1 MSTNAE
7 VTREGR
13 AVDPRRWWGLGVLCV
28 SLLVVVMANT
38 SLIVALPSMTRD
50 LGLSSSGMQW
60 VVDAYTVPCAALM
73 LLCGAIGDRV
83 GRRHAL
89 VGGLTL
95 FGAGAIVGA
104 VADTTAGVVAARL
117 VMGVGAAVI
126 MPATLALLVAIFPR
140 HERARAI
147 SLWAA
152 TSGLAIAVGPLLS
165 GALLEVTEWGSTFL
179 VNVPIVVV
187 AVAAAFWLLPVSRS
201 TARSPIDWVGGALS
215 VITVGSL
222 VYAVIDGFHSGWA
235 GSPTVLAIVAMAAAI
250 AFVVWE
256 RRHPAPLLNIR
267 CITDRTVGGATLAVL
282 MLFLAAFGVIYFVAQ
297 HFQSVFGY
305 GALETGLRLLPLAF
319 AVMIG
324 SVVSSPLATR
334 VGLRVVIPAG
344 MALAAIGAFVLTTV
358 DAGSEYDH
366 FLVAL
371 VAMGLGMGLADPPA
385 TDAIMG
391 GFGESELGAAGGV
404 TDTSIELGGSL
415 GIAVIGSVL
424 AAEYRNGMSDRVTAV
439 ADGVSGQPPEVTAAI
454 AEATSMASESVGAG
468 SAVATDVAAT
478 SPALADDLRVAVVDS
493 FAAAV
498 GTASTVAGAVLIVGC
513 VAVALVIPAR
523 RRPPTSAPD
532 PTETATAP
540 VRSPSR

>member
-1 MSTNAE
+1 MSTNTE
-7 VTREGR
+7 VATEDR
-13 AVDPRRWWGLGVLCV
+13 AADPRRWWALGVLCI

-50 LGLSSSGMQW
+50 LGLDSSGMQW

-73 LLCGAIGDRV
+73 LLCGAVGDRI

-89 VGGLTL
+89 VGGLAL
-95 FGAGAIVGA
+95 FGAGAVVGA
-104 VADTTAGVVAARL
+104 VADTTAGVIAARL
-117 VMGVGAAVI
+117 AMGVGAAVI

-187 AVAAAFWLLPVSRS
+187 AVVAAFWLLPVSRS

-235 GSPTVLAIVAMAAAI
+235 GLPTVLSIVAAAAAI

-267 CITDRTVGGATLAVL
+267 RITDRTVGGATLAVL

-324 SVVSSPLATR
+324 SVVSSPLTTR

-344 MALAAIGAFVLTTV
+344 MALAAVGAFVLTAV
-358 DAGSEYDH
+358 DAQSEYGH
-366 FLVAL
+366 FLIAL
-371 VAMGLGMGLADPPA
+371 VAMGLGMGLAEPPA

-391 GFGESELGAAGGV
+391 GFDESDLGAAGGV

-424 AAEYRNGMSDRVTAV
+424 ATEYRNGMSDTVTAV
-439 ADGVSGQPPEVTAAI
+439 SDGAAGQPPEVADALSGAAS
-454 AEATSMASESVGAG
+454 AASESVGAG
-468 SAVATDVAAT
+468 SAVATELSTA
-478 SPALADDLRVAVVDS
+478 SPALADELRTAVVDS

-498 GTASTVAGAVLIVGC
+498 GTASAVAGSVLIAGC
-513 VAVALVIPAR
+513 VVVALTLPAR
-523 RRPPTSAPD
+523 RRPSTSAV
-532 PTETATAP
+532 AGAP
-540 VRSPSR
+540 VR